1 MTKNAAGKKATR
13 ALMAEL
19 GISYSEAKHR
29 LSVPC
34 DHYLMVGDDYDGGHV
49 VFCHTCDLPAD
60 AISASDAEHVYL
72 ECEVHSLS
80 EAQLTGNLMECM
92 NAYPI
97 GDEGDGLGPVLMSCQ
112 SAYPGWT
119 D

>member
-1 MTKNAAGKKATR
+1 MTKNAAAKNVIR
-13 ALMAEL
+13 DLMQREGL
-19 GISYSEAKHR
+19 SYSEAKR
-29 LSVPC
+29 RIAVPC
-34 DHYLMVGDDYDGGHV
+34 DHYLMVGDDYDGGV
-49 VFCHTCDLPAD
+49 TVFCHTCSLPAD

-80 EAQLTGNLMECM
+80 EARRTGNLMECM

-97 GDEGDGLGPVLMSCQ
+97 GDEGDGFGPALMSCEPE
-112 SAYPGWT
+112 YPGWS